1 MKNVYHK
8 KVWGADNN
16 PAHVEPSFIPLV
28 KETSTGKLDG
38 YYVKLKLCRY
48 PTSSTSDL
56 YEFRMYL
63 FDHGKL
69 EEFILFV
76 RNFQMNLSAIGTLET
91 EAKAEYI
98 CTLFRGEALRQFES
112 LSADMKNTETP
123 LYVDYP
129 LRVLVWYL
137 PPVY

>member
-1 MKNVYHK
+1 MHK
-8 KVWGADNN
+8 KVWGTDTN
-16 PAHVEPSFIPLV
+16 PAHVEPPPTPLN
-28 KETSTGKLDG
+28 KETPTGKSDR
-38 YYVKLKLCRY
+38 YYVKLKLGID

-98 CTLFRGEALRQFES
+98 CTLFRGESLRQFES
-112 LSADMKNTETP
+112 LSAGMKNTETP

>member
-1 MKNVYHK
+1 M
-8 KVWGADNN
+8 
-16 PAHVEPSFIPLV
+16 
-28 KETSTGKLDG
+28 STGKSDENS
-38 YYVKLKLCRY
+38 VKLKLRGY